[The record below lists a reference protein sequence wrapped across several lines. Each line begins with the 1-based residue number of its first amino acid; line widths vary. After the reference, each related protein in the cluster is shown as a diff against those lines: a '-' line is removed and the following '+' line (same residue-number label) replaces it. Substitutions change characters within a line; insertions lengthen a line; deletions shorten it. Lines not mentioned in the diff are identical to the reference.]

1 MIRVSIGKFSVLN
14 YELEIFEDFGYYL
27 TKEKLEVAH
36 LRTCLGVKKE
46 FFKKHFPKLYF
57 YMLLK
62 QKFEGKFQ
70 FYPEDFYSLGEGLH
84 FPSILFPLFY
94 LEMEG
99 EEIFF
104 KTTSNSSP
112 SFSLKELEAGL
123 KFCERIE
130 RHLRERHFGRKNERR
145 KKL

>member
-1 MIRVSIGKFSVLN
+1 MIRVSIGRFQILH
-14 YELEIFEDFGYYL
+14 YELEIFEEFDYFF
-27 TKEKLEVAH
+27 TKEKLEIGH

-46 FFKKHFPKLYF
+46 FFRKHFPKLYF

-62 QKFEGKFQ
+62 QKFEGRSQ

-84 FPSILFPLFY
+84 FPTALFPLFY

-112 SFSLKELEAGL
+112 SFSLKEIEEGL

-130 RHLRERHFGRKNERR
+130 GHLRERYLKERMR
-145 KKL
+145 GE